1 LQGDFDDPEAG
12 PMTMPLARML
22 GAIALGA
29 VTAFGLFWV
38 MQMLIS
44 VDYKLKD
51 VADRLTVDFVR
62 LRRDTAPEMKKREP
76 PKREKPE
83 QAPPPPQMNMA
94 KAMNPSDAVG
104 EIVPM
109 VDTGMELEKATSL
122 GVGAGSDSD
131 IVPLV
136 RVDPEYP
143 ARAKQ
148 QGIEGWVELKFTI
161 TPVGTVEN
169 AVVTGSNPSYIF
181 DRAALQAVRKWRYN
195 PKIENGV
202 AVARAGVRVRLRFEL
217 SKGR

>member
-1 LQGDFDDPEAG
+1 
-12 PMTMPLARML
+12 MTLPFARML
-22 GAIALGA
+22 AAVALGA

-44 VDYKLKD
+44 VDYKLREG
-51 VADRLTVDFVR
+51 AERITVDFVR

-76 PKREKPE
+76 PRREKPE

-94 KAMNPSDAVG
+94 KAMNPGDAVG
-104 EIVPM
+104 EIVPI

-122 GVGAGSDSD
+122 GVGAGSDRD
-131 IVPLV
+131 ILPLV

-161 TPVGTVEN
+161 SPAGTVQD
-169 AVVTGSNPSYIF
+169 AVVTAANPSFIF

-202 AVARAGVRVRLRFEL
+202 AVARNGVRVRLRFEL